1 MAKICHSAKASE
13 YFRKLL
19 MWFWIHASAVVRQY
33 LSCDHLS
40 WTLWVGVLVSKTE
53 NHLVWRYTS
62 SITGKIL
69 KLWLNRQED
78 IHRSIIMVES
88 KEVQIHHYCTLVDF
102 SIICFTIRFI
112 AMTTGKICKFPPPW
126 HHVPCQT
133 IYLKATW
140 EFGENLGHE
149 TPQKNNE
156 LWLWSTT
163 KGGWPYDKNVIGLNT
178 VRDMK

>member
-112 AMTTGKICKFPPPW
+112 AMTTGKICKFPPPMA
-126 HHVPCQT
+126 PCS
-133 IYLKATW
+133 LSDNLSESNLRVWWK
-140 EFGENLGHE
+140 FGAWN
-149 TPQKNNE
+149 
-156 LWLWSTT
+156 STE
-163 KGGWPYDKNVIGLNT
+163 KQWVVIVVDHKRWVAL
-178 VRDMK
+178 R